1 MRIKLDENL
10 HTGVAAVFTASG
22 HDVDTVADE
31 ALLGADDASVSVAAT
46 WAERLI
52 ATLDRAF
59 GGICS
64 HPPGHPRRCSGAPV
78 RQSIASSG
86 GRPSITMI

>member
-1 MRIKLDENL
+1 MSTRRRRMRIKLDENL

-46 WAERLI
+46 RAERLI
-52 ATLDRAF
+52 VTLDRGF
-59 GGICS
+59 DDIRS
-64 HPPGHPRRCSGAPV
+64 HPPGTHAGV
-78 RQSIASSG
+78 RVLRFGS
-86 GRPSITMI
+86 